1 MAKWLKEI
9 GPHADIVVST
19 RVRLARNIEGF
30 PFPHILNE
38 EKAEELKK
46 LVMESVI
53 SGNSN
58 LQNHFNIISM
68 KDISQIE
75 RLNYLEKYLVSPDLI
90 RHSNIGSA
98 LINKEETISI
108 LINEEDHIRVQC
120 LLPGLQLEKAWDLAQ
135 SVDDLIEEKINYAY
149 EEELGYLT
157 ACPTNLGTG
166 VRVSVMLHLPALSLT
181 GHINGVLKA
190 SGQIGL
196 AVRGIYGE
204 GTDFLGHLYQISNQV
219 TLGITEQEIISNI
232 SDVTMQIIQNER
244 SARDKLLHHRKNE
257 LEDKVFRSYGILK
270 NARIMS
276 RSEAMQLISDIKLG
290 INLGLIENNNM
301 EVLNELTALIQPGC
315 LQKYYAKE
323 LSESDRDIKRA
334 QLIREMLG

>member
-1 MAKWLKEI
+1 MAKWLKET
-9 GPHADIVVST
+9 GPYSDIVVST
-19 RVRLARNIEGF
+19 RVRLARNIEGL
-30 PFPHILNE
+30 PFPHLLDE
-38 EKAEELKK
+38 KKAEELKK
-46 LVMESVI
+46 LVTDSVI
-53 SGNSN
+53 SANSSFEN
-58 LQNHFNIISM
+58 QFDIISM
-68 KDISQIE
+68 KDLSQIE
-75 RLNYLEKYLVSPDLI
+75 RLNFLEKYLVSPDLI
-90 RHSNIGSA
+90 RHSKIGAA

-108 LINEEDHIRVQC
+108 LINEEDHIRIQC

-135 SVDDLIEEKINYAY
+135 NVDDLIEEKIRYAY

-181 GHINGVLKA
+181 GHIQGVLKA

-219 TLGITEQEIISNI
+219 TLGITEGEIISNI
-232 SDVTMQIIQNER
+232 FDVTMQIIQNER
-244 SARDKLLHHRKNE
+244 TAREKLLQHRRIE
-257 LEDKVFRSYGILK
+257 LEDKVFRSYGLLK
-270 NARIMS
+270 NARVMS

-301 EVLNELTALIQPGC
+301 EILNELTALIQPGC
-315 LQKYYAKE
+315 LQKHYSKE

-334 QLIREMLG
+334 QLIREMLV

>member
-1 MAKWLKEI
+1 MAKWLKET

-19 RVRLARNIEGF
+19 RIRLARNIEGL
-30 PFPHILNE
+30 PFPHLLSE
-38 EKAEELKK
+38 AKAEELKNVVK
-46 LVMESVI
+46 DSVI
-53 SGNSN
+53 SANSEVESD
-58 LQNHFNIISM
+58 FKIISM
-68 KDISQIE
+68 KDISPIE

-90 RHSNIGSA
+90 RHARIGSA

-108 LINEEDHIRVQC
+108 LVNEEDHLRIQC

-135 SVDDLIEEKINYAY
+135 KVDDLIEEKIKYAY
-149 EEELGYLT
+149 EEDFGYLT

-181 GHINGVLKA
+181 GHIHGVLKA

-219 TLGITEQEIISNI
+219 TLGVTEEEIISNI

-244 SARDKLLHHRKNE
+244 SARNVLLQSKRID

-270 NARIMS
+270 SARLMT
-276 RSEAMQLISDIKLG
+276 RGEAMQLISDLKLG
-290 INLGLIENNNM
+290 INLGLIENNSM
-301 EVLNELTALIQPGC
+301 EKLNELTALIQPGC
-315 LQKYYAKE
+315 LQKYYSKE
-323 LSESDRDIKRA
+323 LSENERDIKRA
-334 QLIREMLG
+334 QLIRETLQ